1 MWKGDA
7 ENMHK
12 IAALT
17 SKVPHSSE
25 EFKFWKLWKTLEE
38 RKIDPTEIRTRVS
51 QIQWFHNYELVPGVM
66 TNGSS
71 PMLERAPYFQ
81 IPQDLRG
88 KRVLDIGCADGYFTF
103 LAESRGASV
112 VAIDSWPRQGFF
124 LAHEVL
130 GSKAEFHHM
139 NIYDLGPDTLGMF
152 DIVFFFG
159 VYYHLKNP
167 ILALERIASMTR
179 EYAIIESEIMNLAKF
194 QQVWNGYRQTPTP
207 GGRQGLWDLVR
218 RRVRAKNKGLMPGS
232 DGMRVLLERL
242 DAPGISRFYEHD
254 ELANDP
260 TNWWVPSVSCL
271 VQTIRAAGFPR
282 AELVACYEPSRGIVR
297 AHKGPRTAGKI
308 LTEDLFIVI
317 DSPTANLQVRG
328 TVLIS
333 GWALSQLEPKGGIE
347 HVRVYLDNLDDP
359 TSELGE
365 AEYGSWRAD
374 LTTHFGEKYGASGFQ
389 FTWNTVGVT
398 RGRHTLHVLVEGK
411 RGWHYRSVPITIKQ

>member
-1 MWKGDA
+1 
-7 ENMHK
+7 MHK

-17 SKVPHSSE
+17 SKVFHSSE

-51 QIQWFHNYELVPGVM
+51 QIQWFHNYELVPGMM

-81 IPQDLRG
+81 IPQDLSG

-130 GSKAEFHHM
+130 DSKAEFHHT
-139 NIYDLGPDTLGMF
+139 NVYDLHPDTLGMF

-167 ILALERIASMTR
+167 LLALERVASVTQ
-179 EYAIIESEIMNLAKF
+179 EYAIIESQIMNPRHPEGEGLA
-194 QQVWNGYRQTPTP
+194 
-207 GGRQGLWDLVR
+207 
-218 RRVRAKNKGLMPGS
+218 
-232 DGMRVLLERL
+232 
-242 DAPGISRFYEHD
+242 RFYEHE
-254 ELANDP
+254 ELMNDP
-260 TNWWVPSVSCL
+260 TNWWVPNVPCL
-271 VQTIRAAGFPR
+271 LQTVRAAGFPR

-297 AHKGPRTAGKI
+297 AHKGPRTAGKM

-317 DSPTANLQVRG
+317 DSPTVNSQVCG

-347 HVRVYLDNLDDP
+347 HVRVYFDNLDDP

-411 RGWHYRSVPITIKQ
+411 RGWHYRSVPITISSG